1 MIVSTHIRAAVALMI
16 TGVLG
21 GIAPLLMKYAFSEFA
36 PMQIVYLRFLLA
48 VILTLPLLAV
58 HATKIK
64 PNLSI
69 LIPAGLLFSGNVF
82 FVIVGLMTTT
92 SIISQ
97 LFYLLS
103 PVIVSGVGYF
113 IFHERVSTRRIMSM
127 AICFISASLILM
139 RSVNA
144 HELVQS
150 IGTFQGNVFVL
161 LAVISWS
168 LYLIVTKRTGAQLEP
183 TLFLVVN
190 FLVTF
195 FMSALFL
202 FFQGISPT
210 RTLDQFINSN
220 VPVQLSILALGSIN
234 SVFFFFLY
242 QWSIKKVSAF
252 MVSAAA
258 YLSPLSAAAF
268 GIPFFGERLSIT
280 LIISAVGIFIG
291 SYLIVTEKRT

>member
-1 MIVSTHIRAAVALMI
+1 MIVSTRIRAAVALMI

-127 AICFISASLILM
+127 AICFISASFILM

>member
-1 MIVSTHIRAAVALMI
+1 MIVSTRIRAAVALMI